1 VYFEVPGERK
11 LAGRRLLEI
20 KSLTQNTQ
28 GFHWVRTAGFFGTAF
43 GWGAWTFRVALP
55 IMKRF
60 NHLGEANR
68 VPLELKATI
77 NLPKTAFPMKANL
90 PQNEPKMLARWEE
103 ARIYERIRE
112 ARKGAPTYILHDG
125 PPYTSGPIHMGTA
138 LNKCLKDF
146 IVKSKTMAGFDAPY
160 VPGWDC
166 HGLPIEIKV
175 DKELGGKKLQ
185 MRPLDVRA
193 ECRKYAQKYLDLQRQ
208 QFKRI
213 GVFGR
218 FDRPYATMNPQYESV
233 VLSTFFSFYEHG
245 FVYKGLRAV
254 YWCMHDETALA
265 EAEVEY
271 ENHTSPT
278 VYVKYG
284 LLDDPAG
291 IDAAL
296 AGKKVSTIIWTTTPW
311 TLPASMAVA
320 FHPDEEYVGL
330 ESGGEVYIVA
340 AKLAKD
346 VAEKCGLADSREL
359 AHFPGRKMER
369 LNFQHPFL
377 DRKILGVLADYVTM
391 DTGTGVVHTA
401 PSHGAED
408 FITGV
413 KYGLDATSN
422 VDEKGILRNGL
433 AEYTG
438 KRVWDA
444 NQPIIE
450 LLKSRGALLHTE
462 KTEHSYP
469 HCWRCHNP
477 VIFRATEQ
485 WFISMETPMPGGKSE
500 EDTLRRRTLEEIK
513 QVKWDP
519 AWGEERLSNMIATRP
534 DWCISRQRVWGVPI
548 AVFLCESCGKPLN
561 DSAVNKKVVELFARS
576 GADAWF
582 TSESDTILAAGTKC
596 PHCGG
601 TKFEKETDIFDVWL
615 ESGASYL
622 ALVADEPAYPW
633 PSDLYLEGGDQYR
646 GWFQSSLLCAM
657 GTHGTPPYKGVVTPG
672 WTLDEKGQAM
682 SKSRGN
688 DVDPVDISDR
698 LGAEVVRLWVASV
711 DFREDVVGSE
721 KLMLRIAENYRK
733 IRNTFRY
740 ILGNLGDFNPQA
752 NAVPFEQMAALDQY
766 MLRQAL
772 AFASDVKNS
781 YLEFAFHKI
790 YHRLNHFCIVDLS
803 AFYFDV
809 LKDRLYISAPK
820 SQARRSA
827 QTAIWRIGEALVRL
841 IAPIMSFISEE
852 VWDHLPKS
860 GGRAESVHLALFPSA
875 EEILGDA
882 GSVASE
888 GSGSDKSAEDWVTLR
903 SVRDEV
909 LKALE
914 EARNSKL
921 IGTGLEAQ
929 VMLTASDPVYTVL
942 SRHAAELRYLFIVSA
957 VTLTPGSGNGT
968 GGVHVEVKKADG
980 AKCERCWNY
989 STRVGEDKEYPT
1001 VCERCSAVLKEI
1013 GA

>member
-1 VYFEVPGERK
+1 MPFD
-11 LAGRRLLEI
+11 
-20 KSLTQNTQ
+20 
-28 GFHWVRTAGFFGTAF
+28 
-43 GWGAWTFRVALP
+43 
-55 IMKRF
+55 
-60 NHLGEANR
+60 
-68 VPLELKATI
+68 LKKTI
-77 NLPKTAFPMKANL
+77 NLPQTAFSMKANL
-90 PQNEPKMLARWEE
+90 PQNEPKTLERWQQMGL
-103 ARIYERIRE
+103 YERIRQ
-112 ARKGAPTYILHDG
+112 ARKGSPRYILHDG
-125 PPYTSGPIHMGTA
+125 PPYTSGPIHLGTA

-185 MRPLDVRA
+185 MSPVSVRA
-193 ECRKYAQKYLDLQRQ
+193 ACRKYAQKYLDLQRT

-218 FDRPYATMNPQYESV
+218 FDRPYETMNPQYESV
-233 VLSTFFSFYEHG
+233 VLSTFYSFYENG

-278 VYVKYG
+278 VWVKYA
-284 LLDDPAG
+284 LLDDPAK
-291 IDAAL
+291 IDPAL

-320 FHPDEEYVGL
+320 FHPDEDYVGL

-340 AKLAKD
+340 SKLAGD
-346 VAEKCGLADSREL
+346 VAAKCNLAGAKEL
-359 AHFPGRKMER
+359 AHLPGRKLER

-433 AEYTG
+433 PEYTG

-444 NQPIIE
+444 NPIIIE
-450 LLKSRGALLHTE
+450 LLKSRGALLHQE

-485 WFISMETPMPGGKSE
+485 WFISMETPMPGGAGKN
-500 EDTLRRRTLEEIK
+500 DTLRTRTLAEIK
-513 QVKWDP
+513 KVKWDP
-519 AWGEERLSNMIATRP
+519 SWGEERLSNMIQTRP

-548 AVFLCESCGKPLN
+548 AVFLCEACGKPLN
-561 DSAVNKKVVELFARS
+561 DPAINRKVVELFAKS

-582 TSESDTILAAGTKC
+582 TSESDSILPAGTKC
-596 PHCGG
+596 PHCAGA
-601 TKFEKETDIFDVWL
+601 KFEKETDIFDVWL

-622 ALVADEPAYPW
+622 ALIADEPEYPW

-657 GTHGTPPYKGVVTPG
+657 GTHQTPPYKGVVTPG

-688 DVDPVDISDR
+688 DVDPVDIAGR
-698 LGAEVVRLWVASV
+698 LGGEIVRLWVASV

-721 KLMLRIAENYRK
+721 ALMQRVGENYKK

-740 ILGNLGDFNPQA
+740 ILGNLYDFNPGSD
-752 NAVPFEQMAALDQY
+752 AVAFENLGGIDQY
-766 MLRQAL
+766 MLRQA
-772 AFASDVKNS
+772 ASFAADVRTW
-781 YLEFAFHKI
+781 YDEFAFHKI
-790 YHRLNHFCIVDLS
+790 YHRVNHFCIVDLS

-809 LKDRLYISAPK
+809 LKDRLYTAAPK
-820 SQARRSA
+820 SQNRRAA
-827 QTAIWRIGEALVRL
+827 QTAIWKIGEVLARL
-841 IAPIMSFISEE
+841 LAPMMSFTCEE
-852 VWDHLPKS
+852 VWNFLPAVE
-860 GGRAESVHLALFPSA
+860 GRTESVHLAHFPSA
-875 EEILGDA
+875 SDILGQGAPEHDEKQ
-882 GSVASE
+882 AS
-888 GSGSDKSAEDWVTLR
+888 DWQTLR
-903 SVRDEV
+903 IVRDEV

-921 IGTGLEAQ
+921 IGTGLESQ
-929 VMLTASDPVYTVL
+929 VAITASDPVYSVL
-942 SRHAAELRYLFIVSA
+942 KRHSEQLRYLFIVSA
-957 VTLTPGSGNGT
+957 VTLTEGSGNGST
-968 GGVHVEVKKADG
+968 GNVHVAVKRADG
-980 AKCERCWNY
+980 TKCDRCWNY
-989 STRVGEDKEYPT
+989 STHVGEDKTYPT
-1001 VCERCSAVLKEI
+1001 VCERCSGVLKELESQ
-1013 GA
+1013 G

>member
-1 VYFEVPGERK
+1 MD
-11 LAGRRLLEI
+11 L
-20 KSLTQNTQ
+20 KS
-28 GFHWVRTAGFFGTAF
+28 
-43 GWGAWTFRVALP
+43 
-55 IMKRF
+55 
-60 NHLGEANR
+60 
-68 VPLELKATI
+68 TI
-77 NLPKTAFPMKANL
+77 NLPKTAFLMKANL
-90 PQNEPKMLARWEE
+90 PQNEPKMLARWEQM
-103 ARIYERIRE
+103 AIYERVRQ
-112 ARKGAPTYILHDG
+112 ARKGAPLYVLHDG
-125 PPYTSGPIHMGTA
+125 PPYTSGPIHLGTA
-138 LNKCLKDF
+138 MNKCLKDF
-146 IVKSKTMAGFDAPY
+146 IVKSKTMSGMDAPY

-185 MRPLDVRA
+185 MRPTDVRA
-193 ECRKYAQKYLDLQRQ
+193 ECRKYAQKFLDLQRQ

-218 FDRPYATMNPQYESV
+218 FDNPYATMNPQYESV
-233 VLSTFFSFYEHG
+233 VLETFFSFYEKG

-271 ENHTSPT
+271 ENHTSST
-278 VYVKYG
+278 VWVKYR
-284 LLDDPAG
+284 LLDDPAS

-296 AGKKVSTIIWTTTPW
+296 AGKKASTIIWTTTPW

-320 FHPDEEYVGL
+320 FHPDEEYVAL

-340 AKLAKD
+340 SKLAKD
-346 VAEKCGLADSREL
+346 VAEKCGLTDAREL
-359 AHFPGRKMER
+359 AHFPGRRMER

-377 DRKILGVLADYVTM
+377 DRKTLGVLADYVTM

-408 FITGV
+408 FMTGV

-422 VDEKGILRNGL
+422 VDEKGIMRNGL
-433 AEYTG
+433 PEYEG

-444 NQPIIE
+444 NAPIIE
-450 LLKSRGALLHTE
+450 LVRSRGALLHTE

-485 WFISMETPMPGGKSE
+485 WFISMETPMPGGKSKD
-500 EDTLRRRTLEEIK
+500 DTLRSRTLEEIK
-513 QVKWDP
+513 HVKWDP
-519 AWGEERLSNMIATRP
+519 AWGEERMSNMIATRP

-561 DSAVNKKVVELFARS
+561 DHALNRKVVELFARA

-582 TSESDTILAAGTKC
+582 TPEAATILAAGTKC
-596 PHCGG
+596 PHCGS

-622 ALVADEPAYPW
+622 ALVAAEPEYPW

-657 GTHGTPPYKGVVTPG
+657 GTQGTPPYRGVVTPG
-672 WTLDEKGQAM
+672 WTLDEKGKAL
-682 SKSRGN
+682 SKSSGN
-688 DVDPVDISDR
+688 DVDPVDIANR
-698 LGAEVVRLWVASV
+698 LGGEIVRFWTASV

-721 KLMLRIAENYRK
+721 ALMQRVGENYKK

-740 ILGNLGDFNPQA
+740 ILSNLYDFDPQRD
-752 NAVPFEQMAALDQY
+752 AVPFDKMEALDQY
-766 MLRQAL
+766 TLRQTA
-772 AFASDVKNS
+772 AFASDVRKW
-781 YLEFAFHKI
+781 YDEFAFHKI
-790 YHRLNHFCIVDLS
+790 YHRVNHFCIVDLS

-827 QTAIWRIGEALVRL
+827 QTAIWHIGEALVRL
-841 IAPIMSFISEE
+841 LAPITSFTSEE
-852 VWDHLPKS
+852 IWQFLPKTED
-860 GGRAESVHLALFPSA
+860 RPESVHLALFPASSD
-875 EEILGDA
+875 ILGPGAKEQD
-882 GSVASE
+882 E
-888 GSGSDKSAEDWVTLR
+888 PQDKDWATLR

-914 EARNSKL
+914 EARNKKL

-929 VMLTASDPVYTVL
+929 VSITMPDPVFSLLKRY
-942 SRHAAELRYLFIVSA
+942 EGQLRYLFIVSA
-957 VTLTPGSGNGT
+957 VTLVQGSGNGS

-980 AKCERCWNY
+980 LKCERCWNY
-989 STRVGEDKEYPT
+989 STRVGEDKNYPT

-1013 GA
+1013 Q